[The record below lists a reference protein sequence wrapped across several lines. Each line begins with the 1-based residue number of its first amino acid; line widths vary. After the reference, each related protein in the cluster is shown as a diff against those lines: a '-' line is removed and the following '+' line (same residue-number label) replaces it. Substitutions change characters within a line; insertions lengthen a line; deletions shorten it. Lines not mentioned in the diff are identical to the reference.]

1 MVAAHGPGCQS
12 GRVINTS
19 LVKKS
24 GAIFKIIP
32 PHSFTKDSRSPA
44 QSTQCFRKANEPIN
58 DLVVITQNF
67 RGDASPQPH
76 PRDSFA
82 TLLSGDGGELSQP
95 ELSHLHCLL
104 SPCKTPGAIRLLGPG
119 FGEQFSTEASE
130 PGCGPATHQHVTL
143 GGLLNLSVPQVLCL

>member
-1 MVAAHGPGCQS
+1 MAAAHGSGCWS
-12 GRVINTS
+12 GRVIDTS

-67 RGDASPQPH
+67 RGDVSPQPH
-76 PRDSFA
+76 PRDSSA
-82 TLLSGDGGELSQP
+82 TLPSGDGGELSQP
-95 ELSHLHCLL
+95 ELSHLHCV
-104 SPCKTPGAIRLLGPG
+104 CFHPGRHL
-119 FGEQFSTEASE
+119 E
-130 PGCGPATHQHVTL
+130 PFIY
-143 GGLLNLSVPQVLCL
+143 